1 MKIVVILLMIIGVN
15 SLISNR
21 FFKRFLTVCIYNKK
35 NLNAI
40 IEKNKEEIIIPK
52 KDLEY
57 VYLENLSGSSSQ
69 QISEILEDI
78 FREINSEY
86 FYLWTIILSE
96 FIKYTI
102 NEVTS
107 VKSREEIARLLVKNV
122 LIPVII
128 HDSLKLLFIALKA
141 IFNSLHF

>member
-1 MKIVVILLMIIGVN
+1 MKIIVILLMFTVVN
-15 SLISNR
+15 SFINYK
-21 FFKRFLTVCIYNKK
+21 FFKRFFTVCTYNKK

-57 VYLENLSGSSSQ
+57 TYLENLSGSSSQ
-69 QISEILEDI
+69 EISEILEEI

-86 FYLWTIILSE
+86 FYFWTVILSE

-107 VKSREEIARLLVKNV
+107 IRSREEIARLLVKNV
-122 LIPVII
+122 LIPVVI

>member
-1 MKIVVILLMIIGVN
+1 MKIIVILLMIIGVN
-15 SLISNR
+15 SLINYK
-21 FFKRFLTVCIYNKK
+21 FFKRFLTVCTYNKK

-57 VYLENLSGSSSQ
+57 TYLENLSGSSSQ
-69 QISEILEDI
+69 EISEILEDI

-86 FYLWTIILSE
+86 FYFWTIILSE

-102 NEVTS
+102 NEVAS

-141 IFNSLHF
+141 IYNSLHF

>member
-1 MKIVVILLMIIGVN
+1 MFTVVN
-15 SLISNR
+15 SFINYK
-21 FFKRFLTVCIYNKK
+21 FFKRFFTVCTYNKK

-57 VYLENLSGSSSQ
+57 TYLENLSGSSSQ
-69 QISEILEDI
+69 EISEILEEI

-86 FYLWTIILSE
+86 FYFWTVILSE

-107 VKSREEIARLLVKNV
+107 IRSREEIARLLVKNV
-122 LIPVII
+122 LIPVVI

>member
-1 MKIVVILLMIIGVN
+1 MKIIVILLMIIGVN
-15 SLISNR
+15 SLINYK
-21 FFKRFLTVCIYNKK
+21 FFKRFLTVCTYNKK
-35 NLNAI
+35 NLKTI

-57 VYLENLSGSSSQ
+57 TYLENLSGSSSQ
-69 QISEILEDI
+69 EISEILEDI

-86 FYLWTIILSE
+86 FYFWTVILSE

-107 VKSREEIARLLVKNV
+107 IRSREEIARLLVKNV
-122 LIPVII
+122 LIPVVI

-141 IFNSLHF
+141 IYNSLHF

>member
-1 MKIVVILLMIIGVN
+1 MKIIVILLMIIGVN
-15 SLISNR
+15 SLINYK
-21 FFKRFLTVCIYNKK
+21 FFKRFLTVCTYNKK

-57 VYLENLSGSSSQ
+57 TYLENLSGSSSQ
-69 QISEILEDI
+69 EISEILEDI

-86 FYLWTIILSE
+86 FYFWTVILSE

-107 VKSREEIARLLVKNV
+107 IRSREEIARLLVKNV